1 MCVCVCFV
9 YKESYSK
16 HLLNIFS
23 YVELMDQRMFL
34 SILMNFV
41 KLLSDNALILLDNG
55 ILGDTGIMD
64 DG

>member
-1 MCVCVCFV
+1 
-9 YKESYSK
+9 
-16 HLLNIFS
+16 
-23 YVELMDQRMFL
+23 MFL